1 MGIYRFILAILVLI
15 NHTGLNTFN
24 FATGP
29 FAVINFLIISGYLNT
44 YLIENHYSYNKKIS
58 SYYLDRFLRI
68 APQFY
73 FYFFLAIFLNFY
85 FKVIEFNFLNVL
97 LEFPII
103 TQGYYFLFDNIFGTN
118 IYNTLKINPPVWS
131 LGLELTFYIVI
142 PFVIIYFKNYIK
154 YFFLFSLILF
164 LIVFIFSYR
173 NDALGFRLLP
183 GTFFT
188 FLIGSYLY
196 YSKKGIRKIVLFT
209 LVIFIILFIITY
221 SNINSI
227 YYKTIYNKEVISAVI
242 VGTLTLNYIKK
253 KKSNKIDIFF
263 GNLCYGIF
271 LNHFFIIL
279 IFKKYFT
286 LSYNNIIL
294 IILLSM
300 ILSYISFTFIENN
313 VSKIR
318 KKIRYR
324 NLNDK

>member
-1 MGIYRFILAILVLI
+1 MGIYRFILAIFVLI
-15 NHTGLNTFN
+15 SHTGLNTFN
-24 FATGP
+24 FKIGV
-29 FAVINFLIISGYLNT
+29 FGVINFLIISGYLNT
-44 YLIENHYSYNKKIS
+44 YLIENYYSYNKKIS
-58 SYYLDRFLRI
+58 SYYLDRFFRI

-73 FYFFLAIFLNFY
+73 FYFFLIIFLNFY
-85 FKVIEFNFLNVL
+85 FKVIEFNFLDVL

-103 TQGYYFLFDNIFGTN
+103 TQGYYYLFDNILGTN
-118 IYNTLKINPPVWS
+118 IVYTIKIIPVAWS

-142 PFVIIYFKNYIK
+142 PLVIIYFKNYIK

-164 LIVFIFSYR
+164 LIVFIFSYK
-173 NDALGFRLLP
+173 NDALGYRLLP
-183 GTFFT
+183 GTFFI

-196 YSKKGIRKIVLFT
+196 YSKTGIRKIVLFT

-221 SNINSI
+221 SNVNSI
-227 YYKTIYNKEVISAVI
+227 YYKTIYNKEIISAI
-242 VGTLTLNYIKK
+242 ILGTLTLNYIKK

-271 LNHFFIIL
+271 LNHFFIIR
-279 IFKKYFT
+279 IFEKYFT

-294 IILLSM
+294 VIFLSI

-313 VSKIR
+313 ASKIR